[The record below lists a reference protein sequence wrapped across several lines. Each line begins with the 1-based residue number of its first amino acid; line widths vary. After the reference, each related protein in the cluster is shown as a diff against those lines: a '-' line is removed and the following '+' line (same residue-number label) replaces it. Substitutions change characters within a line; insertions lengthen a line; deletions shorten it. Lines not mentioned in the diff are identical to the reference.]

1 MPPLELPPRPFI
13 FVKLC
18 FQIRRIRETETLDI
32 DSRVTT
38 FAKSLF
44 DKVPRSSSATS
55 SVGEKRRQE
64 NRAREREA
72 LVSQSKRYAMV
83 DSDDEETTLKIQPKK
98 AKKAKKEKRKKES
111 DSDEDEFSKVRF
123 FIISCFEALKA
134 TLREKS

>member
-1 MPPLELPPRPFI
+1 MCLHLSYHHGPSF
-13 FVKLC
+13 FVKRC

-32 DSRVTT
+32 DARVTT

-123 FIISCFEALKA
+123 FIISCF
-134 TLREKS
+134 